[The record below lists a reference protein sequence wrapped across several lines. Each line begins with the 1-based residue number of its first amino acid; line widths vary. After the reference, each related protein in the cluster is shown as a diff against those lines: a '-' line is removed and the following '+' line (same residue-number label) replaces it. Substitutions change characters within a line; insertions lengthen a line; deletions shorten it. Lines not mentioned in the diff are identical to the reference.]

1 MNIKFRKYDPLK
13 PLVIP
18 EYKTKGSAGMDISS
32 SSEEK
37 IIIKVSERK
46 LIPTNLV
53 LEIPPKHEGQ
63 LRPRSGLALK
73 HGITV
78 LNTPG
83 TIDSDYRGEI
93 KVLLINLGTEDF
105 EICFGDRIGQL
116 VITKY
121 TEAMLVYADE
131 ISDTHRG
138 DGGYGSTGISHK

>member
-1 MNIKFRKYDPLK
+1 
-13 PLVIP
+13 
-18 EYKTKGSAGMDISS
+18 MDISS

-53 LEIPPKHEGQ
+53 LEIPPEHEGQ

-105 EICFGDRIGQL
+105 EVCFGDRIGQL
-116 VITKY
+116 VITKC
-121 TEAMLVYADE
+121 TEAVLVYSDE
-131 ISDTHRG
+131 ISGTHRG
-138 DGGYGSTGISHK
+138 DGGYGSTGVSHK